1 MKKLRHL
8 ILIIAA
14 ATVLTF
20 GLSSLIT
27 DLNHTDTAAAATT
40 TSTTKKSSKQ
50 LFKAN
55 VSKNAVMTKSV
66 FKMQGRVNWHNRVYT
81 YYSPNGSN
89 IYGMGRFTS
98 DGTYT
103 LNGYDKDGYLIL
115 ANNKKFGTKI
125 KTPLGM
131 GKVHDRGTYG
141 NHYDIVVK

>member
-1 MKKLRHL
+1 MTKFKH
-8 ILIIAA
+8 ILMVIAT
-14 ATVLTF
+14 ATILAF
-20 GLSSLIT
+20 GVSSLVSEM
-27 DLNHTDTAAAATT
+27 NHTDTVAAATT
-40 TSTTKKSSKQ
+40 KKKSAKK

-55 VSKNAVMTKSV
+55 ITKHAVMSKSV
-66 FKMQGRVNWHNRVYT
+66 FKMQGRVHWHKRVFT
-81 YYSPNGSN
+81 YYSPNGSGV
-89 IYGMGRFTS
+89 YGMGRFTS

>member
-1 MKKLRHL
+1 MTKLRHL
-8 ILIIAA
+8 LLVIAMM
-14 ATVLTF
+14 TGLTF
-20 GLSSLIT
+20 GGLTLLSDAQQT
-27 DLNHTDTAAAATT
+27 NTVAAATT
-40 TSTTKKSSKQ
+40 KSAKT

-55 VSKNAVMTKSV
+55 VAKNAVMSKSV
-66 FKMQGRVNWHNRVYT
+66 FKMQGRVKWQKKVYT
-81 YYSPNGSN
+81 YYSPNGSGM
-89 IYGMGRFTS
+89 YGMGRFTS

-141 NHYDIVVK
+141 NHYDIVVQ